1 MTSKVFFLCL
11 AVAAVNAGILPVN
24 FGYAPAVKVVAPVYH
39 APSYAPK
46 VVEKPRPYDF
56 NYEIQT
62 DDAGSLWQRENGDEY
77 GNKQGSFGYRDANG
91 VYRQVEY
98 VADEAG
104 FRPVIKTNE
113 PGTANANPADVQIT
127 AEESPVKYEA
137 PVKAYTQPKV
147 VKIRAP
153 VYHQPAV
160 YAAHVPVY
168 HKPAARAVVRTAP
181 YG

>member
-1 MTSKVFFLCL
+1 MISKVVFFCL

-24 FGYAPAVKVVAPVYH
+24 FGYAPALKVVAPVYH
-39 APSYAPK
+39 AASYAPK
-46 VVEKPRPYDF
+46 VVEKPQPYDF

-62 DDAGSLWQRENGDEY
+62 DDAGSLWQRESGDDY

-113 PGTANANPADVQIT
+113 PGTANANPADVQIA
-127 AEESPVKYEA
+127 AEESPIKYQV
-137 PVKAYTQPKV
+137 PVKAYRPHKIVKV
-147 VKIRAP
+147 HAP
-153 VYHQPAV
+153 AL
-160 YAAHVPVY
+160 YAAHVPLY
-168 HKPAARAVVRTAP
+168 HQPAIHAVVHAAP
-181 YG
+181 YGYNH